1 MKEPLAKRVIISLGT
16 NKCHKENMSLAT
28 RMLGEIISD
37 MKYSSEMWT
46 EPIGM
51 RHETATN
58 KFLNML
64 ISGLC
69 TQTRDELHKA
79 LKHIE
84 KVCGRT
90 NAEKK
95 NGIIRMD
102 IDILKY
108 GDIIEHTND
117 WQRNYIKTLIKDI
130 SI

>member
-1 MKEPLAKRVIISLGT
+1 MKEPPAKRVIIALGT
-16 NKCHKENMSLAT
+16 NKCHKENMTLAT
-28 RMLGEIISD
+28 RMLGNIISD
-37 MKYSSEMWT
+37 IKYSSEMWT
-46 EPIGM
+46 APIGM
-51 RHETATN
+51 KLSTTN
-58 KFLNML
+58 KFLNMI

-69 TQTRDELHKA
+69 TLTHDDLHKA

-84 KVCGRT
+84 KECGRT

-95 NGIIRMD
+95 EGIIRMD

-108 GDIIEHTND
+108 GDTKEHISD